1 MDGLTFVLLLVFG
14 AVLYALAGGVRRRRD
29 DLLGKR
35 HGDRIDRELYRTRHT
50 DATGVLRCRRCG
62 ADGSERAGVCPRCGA
77 PL

>member
-14 AVLYALAGGVRRRRD
+14 ALLYALAGGGRRRRD

-35 HGDRIDRELYRTRHT
+35 HGDRIDRELYRTTHT
-50 DATGVLRCRRCG
+50 DVTGVLRCRRCG
-62 ADGSERAGVCPRCGA
+62 ADGAERAGVCPRCGA